1 MTARKLGAGLF
12 GAFVGAWLGRAAFKW
27 ILDLPGE
34 WPLVLSAASALIG
47 AAICIAGEHEAHAR
61 AGGG

>member
-47 AAICIAGEHEAHAR
+47 AAICIAG
-61 AGGG
+61 